1 MMPEEQTTNAASTAA
16 GGSAGG
22 ADGGGSLRARLMRL
36 STTRANARAGLVA
49 DAGVSLALFALG
61 VSRHGASA
69 VLAAATVASGLLLFT
84 LVEYVIHRWLFH
96 GAAGTAE
103 AGHRKHHDDPAG
115 NDALPFF
122 LPPLGMLAL
131 AALLM
136 LVLQPAT
143 ALFLAAAIAAGYA
156 AYGISHTAMH
166 RLRFRM
172 PVLLRWAAY
181 HHIHHHHPERN
192 FGVTTPLWDYL
203 LGTRYLRARQAA
215 AAPQQGR

>member
-1 MMPEEQTTNAASTAA
+1 MMPRNETRNIAHAS
-16 GGSAGG
+16 SSVCS
-22 ADGGGSLRARLMRL
+22 DSGSLRARLERL
-36 STTRANARAGLVA
+36 SRTRANARAGLIA
-49 DAGVSLALFALG
+49 DAAVSLALFAFG
-61 VSRHGASA
+61 VSRPGTSPL
-69 VLAAATVASGLLLFT
+69 LAAATIASGLLLFT

-103 AGHRKHHDDPAG
+103 AGHRKHHEDPAG

-136 LVLQPAT
+136 LVLQPAI

-166 RLRFRM
+166 RLRFRL

-192 FGVTTPLWDYL
+192 FGVTTPLWDYV

-215 AAPQQGR
+215 AAPQNGR